1 MQIAPHSFWDFNV
14 GNLLTLAGVLV
25 AWFTARYLDAKG
37 HMEEYV
43 ILKKRVELLEKWQE
57 KHEEQADKRD
67 DIIQKL
73 EVAMAKVAT
82 VAEAIER
89 RRSQRD

>member
-1 MQIAPHSFWDFNV
+1 VQIQPHSFWDFNV

-37 HMEEYV
+37 HAEEYA

-57 KHEEQADKRD
+57 KHEAQAEKRD
-67 DIIQKL
+67 EIIQKM

-82 VAEAIER
+82 IAESIER
-89 RRSQRD
+89 RRHPRD